1 MVKERREDFIEF
13 DITAE
18 SHRLDA
24 FYCKL
29 LEGSSLFR
37 KLAAAVKIIL
47 TLSHCQ
53 ASVER
58 GFSVNKSLLVENL
71 AIKSLIAQ
79 KIV

>member
-13 DITAE
+13 YITAE

-37 KLAAAVKIIL
+37 KLAAVVKIIL
-47 TLSHCQ
+47 TL
-53 ASVER
+53 SVER

-71 AIKSLIAQ
+71 ATKSLIAQ